1 LLSRRHRAPALAILD
16 VMRLS
21 PRPSQ
26 PRASAAPAVVVPLP
40 AVRDDAA
47 LLEGLHAGKSWAKAA
62 LFARFGPQVQ
72 RVLRKILGPQPRL
85 EMPDVIHDVFVQALG
100 SVDQL
105 REPAAMSAWMHAI
118 TTRTAFRL
126 LRVQRAK
133 RWLQFWEPAEL
144 PEVACEGVDPEMLEA
159 YRRTYAVL
167 DRMPAAERIA
177 FALRYIE
184 GMELTPLALAC
195 GVSLATIKRRLLRAE
210 KRFAAAARRDD
221 VLRGWLEEGDRWTTT

>member
-1 LLSRRHRAPALAILD
+1 MRPPSRPAQ
-16 VMRLS
+16 
-21 PRPSQ
+21 PRPIASQ
-26 PRASAAPAVVVPLP
+26 AVVLPLP
-40 AVRDDAA
+40 SVRDETA
-47 LLEGLHAGKSWAKAA
+47 LLEGLHAGEPWAKAA
-62 LFARFGPQVQ
+62 LFERYGPQVQ

-85 EMPDVIHDVFVQALG
+85 EMPDVIHDVFVQALA

-105 REPAAMSAWMHAI
+105 REAAAISAWMYAI

-126 LRVQRAK
+126 LRAQRAR

-144 PEVACEGVDPEMLEA
+144 PEVSCPEVDLELLEA

-167 DRMPAAERIA
+167 DRMPAGERVV

-195 GVSLATIKRRLLRAE
+195 DVSLATVKRRLGRAE
-210 KRFAAAARRDD
+210 QRFAAAARRDE
-221 VLRGWLEEGDRWTTT
+221 VLRGWLLEGDRWTT